1 MMDAAASCARR
12 HPEAN
17 IVILLSSAPSPDPL
31 ERTLRARMAMS
42 AGAIGMMLLMHAINP
57 LITVRDASLAAF
69 LVEMASA
76 VLALALLL
84 IGGPRTL
91 RALRERRE
99 EADHAHAERK
109 QVNHLFRMTE
119 MLQSADG
126 YPDANAVL
134 GATIASLLDGYGAA
148 LYVFNNSR
156 DRLELS
162 GSWHWPSD
170 ETLRPMLAPSQCWA
184 LKRGKWHLNADVRG
198 ALRCDHQLSG
208 VSVLELPMAAHGEI
222 QGMLQIATALPDA
235 PAALKRVQPLAAAI
249 ADAMSLAV
257 SNIALR
263 EKLRTQALRDPLT
276 GLYNR
281 RYMED
286 ALGRYAS
293 LTERSGTHL
302 SVIMIDLDHF
312 KKLNDEFG
320 HAVGDSVL
328 RETAATI
335 MGALR
340 TSDVACRY
348 GGEELLVILPEC
360 RLDEAVVKAEIL
372 RERIEALSAM
382 HEAKVSASFGV
393 AAMPDSTRAVADLL
407 GMADAAL
414 YQAKEGGRN
423 RVVAAPSRETPILPL
438 AAE

>member
-1 MMDAAASCARR
+1 MAAANAPDAFEVEVQWRTR
-12 HPEAN
+12 LVAAALAIMMLAHLLHPLLPGPDAKL
-17 IVILLSSAPSPDPL
+17 VLRTLGVGGGVVTLILLL
-31 ERTLRARMAMS
+31 
-42 AGAIGMMLLMHAINP
+42 N
-57 LITVRDASLAAF
+57 
-69 LVEMASA
+69 
-76 VLALALLL
+76 
-84 IGGPRTL
+84 GGPRIA

-99 EADHAHAERK
+99 EANRAHAERK

-119 MLQSADG
+119 MLQSASG

-134 GATIASLLDGYGAA
+134 GATLASLLDGCGAA

-162 GSWHWPSD
+162 GTWHWPS
-170 ETLRPMLAPSQCWA
+170 EQAPRPMLTPSQCWA
-184 LKRGKWHLNADVRG
+184 LKRGKWHLNADAPG
-198 ALRCDHQLSG
+198 ALRCDHHLSG
-208 VSVLELPMAAHGEI
+208 ITVLELPMTAHGEI
-222 QGMLQIATALPDA
+222 QGMLQIATAHPDPVA
-235 PAALKRVQPLAAAI
+235 ELKRIQPLAAAI

-286 ALGRYAS
+286 ALSRYAS
-293 LTERSGTHL
+293 LAERSGTHL
-302 SVIMIDLDHF
+302 AVIMIDLDHF

-328 RETAATI
+328 RETAAT
-335 MGALR
+335 MMSALR

-360 RLDEAVVKAEIL
+360 GMTEALAKAEIL
-372 RERIEALSAM
+372 RERIEALSAT
-382 HEAKVSASFGV
+382 HDAKISASFGV
-393 AAMPDSTRAVADLL
+393 AAIPESTRSVGDLL
-407 GMADAAL
+407 SVADAAL
-414 YQAKEGGRN
+414 YQAKEAGRN
-423 RVVAAPSRETPILPL
+423 RVVAAPGRDTPLLPL

>member
-1 MMDAAASCARR
+1 MLRRSRLVIAALL
-12 HPEAN
+12 PILLAN
-17 IVILLSSAPSPDPL
+17 LLHALLPAGDVRLVLRVVGIGGCILALVILSTGAP
-31 ERTLRARMAMS
+31 RVQA
-42 AGAIGMMLLMHAINP
+42 
-57 LITVRDASLAAF
+57 
-69 LVEMASA
+69 
-76 VLALALLL
+76 
-84 IGGPRTL
+84 
-91 RALRERRE
+91 ALRLRRE
-99 EADHAHAERK
+99 EADRAHAERK
-109 QVNHLFRMTE
+109 QINHLFRMTE
-119 MLQSADG
+119 MLQSASG

-134 GATIASLLDGYGAA
+134 EATIASLLDGFGAA

-162 GSWHWPSD
+162 GAWQWPAD
-170 ETLRPMLAPSQCWA
+170 DALRPMLTPAQCWA
-184 LKRGKWHLNADVRG
+184 LKRGKWHLNTDTRG
-198 ALRCDHQLSG
+198 ALRCEHHLSG
-208 VSVLELPMAAHGEI
+208 ISVLELPMTAHGEI
-222 QGMLQIATALPDA
+222 QGLLKIATDRPEAVA
-235 PAALKRVQPLAAAI
+235 ELKRIQPLAAVI

-286 ALGRYAS
+286 ALSRYAS
-293 LTERSGTHL
+293 LTERTGTHL

-328 RETAATI
+328 REAAAAI
-335 MGALR
+335 MSALR

-360 RLDEAVVKAEIL
+360 GITEASAKAEVL
-372 RERIEALSAM
+372 RERIEALSAT
-382 HEAKVSASFGV
+382 HDAKISASFGV
-393 AAMPDSTRAVADLL
+393 AAIPESTRSVADLL
-407 GMADAAL
+407 GVADAAL
-414 YQAKEGGRN
+414 YQAKQAGRN
-423 RVVAAPSRETPILPL
+423 RVVAAPGREAPMLPL

>member
-1 MMDAAASCARR
+1 VT
-12 HPEAN
+12 P
-17 IVILLSSAPSPDPL
+17 LSPADSLDPL
-31 ERTLRARMAMS
+31 ERALRNRMALS
-42 AGAIGMMLLMHAINP
+42 AGAIGVMMLTHLLDPFVTNP
-57 LITVRDASLAAF
+57 EVARAGFLI
-69 LVEMASA
+69 EMASA
-76 VLALALLL
+76 VLALVLLL

-99 EADHAHAERK
+99 EADRAHAERR

-119 MLQSADG
+119 MLQSASG
-126 YPDANAVL
+126 YADANAVL
-134 GATIASLLDGYGAA
+134 GATIGSLLDGFGAA

-162 GSWHWPSD
+162 GTWYWPTD
-170 ETLRPMLAPSQCWA
+170 DALRPVLTPGQCWA
-184 LKRGKWHLNADVRG
+184 LKRGKWHLNADSRA
-198 ALRCDHQLSG
+198 ALRCDHHPTG
-208 VSVLELPMAAHGEI
+208 ISVLELPMTAHGEI
-222 QGMLQIATALPDA
+222 QGMLQLATALPDA
-235 PAALKRVQPLAAAI
+235 VFQLKRIQPLAVAI

-286 ALGRYAS
+286 ALSRYAS
-293 LTERSGTHL
+293 LAERSGTHL
-302 SVIMIDLDHF
+302 SAVMIDLDHF

-320 HAVGDSVL
+320 HAMGDAVL

-335 MGALR
+335 MGVLR
-340 TSDVACRY
+340 PSDVACRY

-360 RLDEAVVKAEIL
+360 GLSEAVAKAEVM
-372 RERIEALSAM
+372 RARIEALSAT
-382 HEAKVSASFGV
+382 HDARISASFGV
-393 AAMPDSTRAVADLL
+393 AALPECTRSVADLL
-407 GMADAAL
+407 GTADAAL

-423 RVVAAPSRETPILPL
+423 RVVAAPRRDAQPML

>member
-1 MMDAAASCARR
+1 MSKKPMEGRR
-12 HPEAN
+12 R
-17 IVILLSSAPSPDPL
+17 DPL
-31 ERTLRARMAMS
+31 ESALRMRVSAASMAVIAMVLAHLLLPLAQSRDARLID
-42 AGAIGMMLLMHAINP
+42 GAIEFGGAIVVLL
-57 LITVRDASLAAF
+57 V
-69 LVEMASA
+69 
-76 VLALALLL
+76 LLL
-84 IGGPRTL
+84 GGPQSI

-99 EADHAHAERK
+99 DAERAHAERK
-109 QVNHLFRMTE
+109 QINHLFRMTE
-119 MLQSADG
+119 MLQSANG
-126 YPDANAVL
+126 YADANAVL
-134 GATIASLLDGYGAA
+134 GATIDSLLAGFGGA

-162 GSWHWPSD
+162 GSWHWPED
-170 ETLRPMLAPSQCWA
+170 DTLRPMLPPSQCWA
-184 LKRGKWHLNADVRG
+184 LKRGKPHVNSDARG
-198 ALRCDHQLSG
+198 TLRCDHHLG
-208 VSVLELPMAAHGEI
+208 TATVLELPMTAHGEI
-222 QGMLQIATALPDA
+222 QGMLKIATTLPDA
-235 PAALKRVQPLAAAI
+235 ATQLERIQPLATAI

-286 ALGRYAS
+286 ALSRFAS

-302 SVIMIDLDHF
+302 SVLMIDLDHF

-328 RETAATI
+328 RETAAQI

-360 RLDEAVVKAEIL
+360 GLSEAVAKAEIL
-372 RERIEALSAM
+372 RERIEALSAT
-382 HEAKVSASFGV
+382 HDARISASFGV
-393 AAMPDSTRAVADLL
+393 AAMPESTRTIADLL
-407 GMADAAL
+407 NLADAAL
-414 YQAKEGGRN
+414 YQAKEAGRN
-423 RVVAAPSRETPILPL
+423 RVVAAPGRETPPL
-438 AAE
+438 SIAAE

>member
-1 MMDAAASCARR
+1 MALRR
-12 HPEAN
+12 STLQRGKRLNCVNRNRSELGH
-17 IVILLSSAPSPDPL
+17 DPL
-31 ERTLRARMAMS
+31 ERALQRRVIAASVAVLIMVLAHLAHPLARTPDTRVLDGVLEFG
-42 AGAIGMMLLMHAINP
+42 GAIVALL
-57 LITVRDASLAAF
+57 
-69 LVEMASA
+69 
-76 VLALALLL
+76 LLL
-84 IGGPRTL
+84 IGGPQSL

-99 EADHAHAERK
+99 DAERAHAERK
-109 QVNHLFRMTE
+109 QINHLFRMTE
-119 MLQSADG
+119 MLQSANG
-126 YPDANAVL
+126 YADANAVL
-134 GATIASLLDGYGAA
+134 GATIDSLLAGFGGA

-162 GSWHWPSD
+162 ASWHWPEAD
-170 ETLRPMLAPSQCWA
+170 TLRPMLAPSQCWA
-184 LKRGKWHLNADVRG
+184 LKRGKPHLNADGRG
-198 ALRCDHQLSG
+198 ALRCEHHLGSAT
-208 VSVLELPMAAHGEI
+208 VLELPMTAHGEI
-222 QGMLQIATALPDA
+222 QGMLKIATTLPDA
-235 PAALKRVQPLAAAI
+235 TAQLARVQPLATAI

-286 ALGRYAS
+286 ALNRFAS
-293 LTERSGTHL
+293 LAERSGTHL

-335 MGALR
+335 LGALR

-360 RLDEAVVKAEIL
+360 GLDEAIAKAEIL

-393 AAMPDSTRAVADLL
+393 AAMPESTRNVADLL

-414 YQAKEGGRN
+414 YQAKDAGRN
-423 RVVAAPSRETPILPL
+423 RVVPAPSRDTLTLPL

>member
-1 MMDAAASCARR
+1 MT
-12 HPEAN
+12 HPVLNAGD
-17 IVILLSSAPSPDPL
+17 DPL
-31 ERTLRARMAMS
+31 ERTLRRRVIAASAAVMVMVLAHLAHPLAHTSDARAIGS
-42 AGAIGMMLLMHAINP
+42 GLEFGGAIV
-57 LITVRDASLAAF
+57 T
-69 LVEMASA
+69 
-76 VLALALLL
+76 LLL
-84 IGGPRTL
+84 LLLGGPQTI

-99 EADHAHAERK
+99 DAERAHAERK
-109 QVNHLFRMTE
+109 QINHLFRMTE
-119 MLQSADG
+119 MLQSANG
-126 YPDANAVL
+126 YADANAVL
-134 GATIASLLDGYGAA
+134 GATMESLLSGFGGA
-148 LYVFNNSR
+148 LYIFNNSR

-162 GSWHWPSD
+162 ASWHWPD
-170 ETLRPMLAPSQCWA
+170 TDTLRAMLAPSQCWA
-184 LKRGKWHLNADVRG
+184 LKRGKPHVNADAPG
-198 ALRCDHQLSG
+198 ALRCEHHLG
-208 VSVLELPMAAHGEI
+208 KATVLELPMTAHGEI
-222 QGMLQIATALPDA
+222 QGMLKIATTRTDA
-235 PAALKRVQPLAAAI
+235 GAQLARVQPLATAI

-286 ALGRYAS
+286 ALSRFAS
-293 LTERSGTHL
+293 LAERSGTAL

-360 RLDEAVVKAEIL
+360 GMAEAIGKAELL

-382 HEAKVSASFGV
+382 HEAKISASFGV
-393 AAMPDSTRAVADLL
+393 AAIPESTRLVADLL
-407 GMADAAL
+407 SMADAAL

-423 RVVAAPSRETPILPL
+423 RVVAAPGRETPILPL

>member
-1 MMDAAASCARR
+1 MRLRVMLSASAIVLMMIAHVVHPFAHTGDAR
-12 HPEAN
+12 
-17 IVILLSSAPSPDPL
+17 VIDVLI
-31 ERTLRARMAMS
+31 EFGS
-42 AGAIGMMLLMHAINP
+42 AGVALMLLLFGAP
-57 LITVRDASLAAF
+57 K
-69 LVEMASA
+69 
-76 VLALALLL
+76 
-84 IGGPRTL
+84 TL

-99 EADHAHAERK
+99 DASRAHTERK
-109 QVNHLFRMTE
+109 QINHLFRMTE
-119 MLQSADG
+119 MLQSANG
-126 YPDANAVL
+126 YADANAVL
-134 GATIASLLDGYGAA
+134 GATIESLLAGFGGA
-148 LYVFNNSR
+148 LYVLNNSR

-162 GSWHWPSD
+162 GSWQWPEAD
-170 ETLRPMLAPSQCWA
+170 TLRPMLTPSQCWA
-184 LKRGKWHLNADVRG
+184 LKRGKPHVNAEKHG
-198 ALRCDHQLSG
+198 ALRCDHHLG
-208 VSVLELPMAAHGEI
+208 TATVLELPMTAHGEI
-222 QGMLQIATALPDA
+222 QGMLKIATTQPDA
-235 PAALKRVQPLAAAI
+235 AIQLERIQPLATAI

-286 ALGRYAS
+286 ALSRYAS

-328 RETAATI
+328 RETAAQI

-360 RLDEAVVKAEIL
+360 GLIEATAKAEVL
-372 RERIEALSAM
+372 RERIEALSAT
-382 HEAKVSASFGV
+382 HDAKISASFGV
-393 AAMPDSTRAVADLL
+393 AAMPESTRMVADLL
-407 GMADAAL
+407 NLADAAL

-423 RVVAAPSRETPILPL
+423 RVVAAPGRETPPL
-438 AAE
+438 SIAAE

>member
-1 MMDAAASCARR
+1 VDANPPDARTY
-12 HPEAN
+12 
-17 IVILLSSAPSPDPL
+17 DPL
-31 ERTLRARMAMS
+31 ERSMQRRVIAASAAVMVMVVAHLLHPFARGHDTRLVDAAIEFGSAAIALFLLLVGGPQTLR
-42 AGAIGMMLLMHAINP
+42 
-57 LITVRDASLAAF
+57 V
-69 LVEMASA
+69 
-76 VLALALLL
+76 
-84 IGGPRTL
+84 
-91 RALRERRE
+91 LRERRQDAE
-99 EADHAHAERK
+99 RAHAERK

-119 MLQSADG
+119 MLQSANG
-126 YPDANAVL
+126 YADANAVL
-134 GATIASLLDGYGAA
+134 GATIDSLLAGFGGA

-162 GSWHWPSD
+162 ASWHWPEAD
-170 ETLRPMLAPSQCWA
+170 TLRPMLTPSQCWA
-184 LKRGKWHLNADVRG
+184 LKRGKPHMNADTRG
-198 ALRCDHQLSG
+198 ALRCEHHLG
-208 VSVLELPMAAHGEI
+208 CATVLELPMTAHGEI
-222 QGMLQIATALPDA
+222 QGMLKVATTLPDA
-235 PAALKRVQPLAAAI
+235 AAQLERILPLATAI

-286 ALGRYAS
+286 ALARHAS
-293 LTERSGTHL
+293 LAERTGAHL
-302 SVIMIDLDHF
+302 SAIMIDLDHF

-320 HAVGDSVL
+320 HALGDSVL
-328 RETAATI
+328 RETAAQI

-360 RLDEAVVKAEIL
+360 GLSEAVAKAEIL
-372 RERIEALSAM
+372 RERIEALSTM
-382 HEAKVSASFGV
+382 HDAKISASFGV
-393 AAMPDSTRAVADLL
+393 ASIPESTRSVADLL

-423 RVVAAPSRETPILPL
+423 RVVAAPGREMPMLPL
-438 AAE
+438 AAA

>member
-1 MMDAAASCARR
+1 MSKEPIEEPRR
-12 HPEAN
+12 
-17 IVILLSSAPSPDPL
+17 DPL
-31 ERTLRARMAMS
+31 ETALRLRVTAASVTVIAMMLAHLLHPLAHS
-42 AGAIGMMLLMHAINP
+42 RDAQLIDGAIEFGGAVIVLLLLM
-57 LITVRDASLAAF
+57 L
-69 LVEMASA
+69 
-76 VLALALLL
+76 
-84 IGGPRTL
+84 GGPQSI
-91 RALRERRE
+91 RALRERRQDAE
-99 EADHAHAERK
+99 RAHAERK
-109 QVNHLFRMTE
+109 QINHLFRMTE

-126 YPDANAVL
+126 YADANAVL
-134 GATIASLLDGYGAA
+134 GATIDSLLAGFGGA

-162 GSWHWPSD
+162 ASWHWPEAD
-170 ETLRPMLAPSQCWA
+170 TLRPMLTPSQCWA
-184 LKRGKWHLNADVRG
+184 LKRGKPHVNTDSRG
-198 ALRCDHQLSG
+198 ALRCDHHLG
-208 VSVLELPMAAHGEI
+208 TATALELPMTAHGEI
-222 QGMLQIATALPDA
+222 QGMLKIATTLPDA
-235 PAALKRVQPLAAAI
+235 AAQLERIQPLATAI

-286 ALGRYAS
+286 ALSRYAS

-312 KKLNDEFG
+312 KKLNDAFG

-328 RETAATI
+328 RETAAQI

-340 TSDVACRY
+340 ASDVACRY

-360 RLDEAVVKAEIL
+360 GLIEATAKAEVL
-372 RERIEALSAM
+372 RERIEALSAT
-382 HEAKVSASFGV
+382 HDARISASFGV
-393 AAMPDSTRAVADLL
+393 AAMPESTRTVADLL
-407 GMADAAL
+407 NLADAAL

-423 RVVAAPSRETPILPL
+423 RVVAAPGREAPPL
-438 AAE
+438 SIAAE

>member
-1 MMDAAASCARR
+1 MPRPGTGSVDANPPDARTY
-12 HPEAN
+12 
-17 IVILLSSAPSPDPL
+17 DPL
-31 ERTLRARMAMS
+31 ERSMQRRVIA
-42 AGAIGMMLLMHAINP
+42 
-57 LITVRDASLAAF
+57 
-69 LVEMASA
+69 ASA
-76 VLALALLL
+76 AVMVMVVAHLLHPLSHDRDIQLVDAVLEFGSAALALFLL
-84 IGGPRTL
+84 LVGGPETL
-91 RALRERRE
+91 RVLRDRRQDAER
-99 EADHAHAERK
+99 AHAERK
-109 QVNHLFRMTE
+109 QINHLFRMTE
-119 MLQSADG
+119 MLQSANG
-126 YPDANAVL
+126 YADANAVL
-134 GATIASLLDGYGAA
+134 GATIDSLLAGFGGA

-162 GSWHWPSD
+162 ASWHWPEAD
-170 ETLRPMLAPSQCWA
+170 TLRQMLTPSQCWA
-184 LKRGKWHLNADVRG
+184 LKRGKPHLNAETRG
-198 ALRCDHQLSG
+198 ALRCEHHLG
-208 VSVLELPMAAHGEI
+208 CATVLELPMTAHGEI
-222 QGMLQIATALPDA
+222 QGMLKVATTLPDA
-235 PAALKRVQPLAAAI
+235 AAQLTRIQPLATAI

-286 ALGRYAS
+286 ALARHAS
-293 LTERSGTHL
+293 LAERTGAHL
-302 SVIMIDLDHF
+302 SAIMIDLDHF

-320 HAVGDSVL
+320 HALGDSVL
-328 RETAATI
+328 RETAAQI

-360 RLDEAVVKAEIL
+360 GLSEAVAKAEIL
-372 RERIEALSAM
+372 RERIEALSAT
-382 HEAKVSASFGV
+382 HDAKISASFGV
-393 AAMPDSTRAVADLL
+393 AAIPESTRSVADLL

-423 RVVAAPSRETPILPL
+423 RVVAAPSREPPMLPL

>member
-1 MMDAAASCARR
+1 MASCRGEIRCGKGPHRVRR
-12 HPEAN
+12 HRTEQY
-17 IVILLSSAPSPDPL
+17 SDPL
-31 ERTLRARMAMS
+31 ESALRRRVIAAS
-42 AGAIGMMLLMHAINP
+42 FAIVVM
-57 LITVRDASLAAF
+57 
-69 LVEMASA
+69 
-76 VLALALLL
+76 VLAHIVHPFAQSPDARAIDGALEIGGAVVALLL
-84 IGGPRTL
+84 LLLGGPQSI
-91 RALRERRE
+91 RALRQRRE
-99 EADHAHAERK
+99 EAERAHAERK
-109 QVNHLFRMTE
+109 QINHLFRMTE
-119 MLQSADG
+119 LLQSANG
-126 YPDANAVL
+126 YADANAVL
-134 GATIASLLDGYGAA
+134 GATIDSLLAGFGGA

-162 GSWHWPSD
+162 ASWHWPD
-170 ETLRPMLAPSQCWA
+170 AETLRPMLAPAQCWA
-184 LKRGKWHLNADVRG
+184 LKRGKPHINADSRG
-198 ALRCDHQLSG
+198 ALCCEHHLGSAT
-208 VSVLELPMAAHGEI
+208 VLELPMTAHGEI
-222 QGMLQIATALPDA
+222 QGMLKIATDLPDA
-235 PAALKRVQPLAAAI
+235 AAELTRIQPLATAI

-320 HAVGDSVL
+320 HAAGDSVL

-335 MGALR
+335 LGALR

-360 RLDEAVVKAEIL
+360 RLDEAVAKAEIL

-382 HEAKVSASFGV
+382 HEAKISASFGV
-393 AAMPDSTRAVADLL
+393 AAMPESTRAVADLL

-423 RVVAAPSRETPILPL
+423 RVVAAPSRETPMLPL

>member
-1 MMDAAASCARR
+1 MSKEPIEEPRR
-12 HPEAN
+12 
-17 IVILLSSAPSPDPL
+17 DPL
-31 ERTLRARMAMS
+31 ETALRLRVTAAS
-42 AGAIGMMLLMHAINP
+42 ATVIIMMLAHVLHP
-57 LITVRDASLAAF
+57 LAHSRDAQLID
-69 LVEMASA
+69 SA
-76 VLALALLL
+76 IEFGGAVFVLLL
-84 IGGPRTL
+84 LMLGGPQSI
-91 RALRERRE
+91 RALRERRQDAE
-99 EADHAHAERK
+99 RAHAERK
-109 QVNHLFRMTE
+109 QINHLFRMTE
-119 MLQSADG
+119 MLQSANG
-126 YPDANAVL
+126 YADANAVL
-134 GATIASLLDGYGAA
+134 GATIESLLAGFGGA
-148 LYVFNNSR
+148 LYVLNNSR

-162 GSWHWPSD
+162 GSWHWPEAD
-170 ETLRPMLAPSQCWA
+170 TLRPMLTPSQCWA
-184 LKRGKWHLNADVRG
+184 LKRGKPHVNAEKHG
-198 ALRCDHQLSG
+198 ALRCDHHLG
-208 VSVLELPMAAHGEI
+208 TATVLELPMTAHGEI
-222 QGMLQIATALPDA
+222 QGMLKIATTLPDA
-235 PAALKRVQPLAAAI
+235 AAELARIQPLATAI
-249 ADAMSLAV
+249 ADAMSLAI

>member
-1 MMDAAASCARR
+1 MALRR
-12 HPEAN
+12 GEIRRGKGPQRVRRN
-17 IVILLSSAPSPDPL
+17 QTTRQYDPL
-31 ERTLRARMAMS
+31 ERSLRRRVVA
-42 AGAIGMMLLMHAINP
+42 
-57 LITVRDASLAAF
+57 
-69 LVEMASA
+69 ASA
-76 VLALALLL
+76 AVVIMVLAHLAHPFVSTPDARVIDGALEFGGAAVALLL
-84 IGGPRTL
+84 LLLGGPQSIN
-91 RALRERRE
+91 ALRQRRE
-99 EADHAHAERK
+99 EADRAHLERK
-109 QVNHLFRMTE
+109 QINHLFRMTE
-119 MLQSADG
+119 MLQSANG
-126 YPDANAVL
+126 YADANAVL
-134 GATIASLLDGYGAA
+134 GATIDSLLAGFGGA

-162 GSWHWPSD
+162 ASWHWPD
-170 ETLRPMLAPSQCWA
+170 ADTLRPMLAPSQCWA
-184 LKRGKWHLNADVRG
+184 LKRGKPHLNAETCG
-198 ALRCDHQLSG
+198 ALRCEHHLGSAT
-208 VSVLELPMAAHGEI
+208 VLELPMTAHGEI
-222 QGMLQIATALPDA
+222 QGMLKIATDLPE
-235 PAALKRVQPLAAAI
+235 AAAELTRIQPLATAI

-335 MGALR
+335 LGALR

-360 RLDEAVVKAEIL
+360 RLEEAVAKAEIL

-393 AAMPDSTRAVADLL
+393 AAMPESTRAVADLL

-423 RVVAAPSRETPILPL
+423 RVVAAPSREAMVLPL

>member
-1 MMDAAASCARR
+1 MRRRVAAASAAVVVAMLAHLAHPLAKDADAR
-12 HPEAN
+12 
-17 IVILLSSAPSPDPL
+17 VIDGAL
-31 ERTLRARMAMS
+31 EFG
-42 AGAIGMMLLMHAINP
+42 GAIVALL
-57 LITVRDASLAAF
+57 
-69 LVEMASA
+69 
-76 VLALALLL
+76 LLL
-84 IGGPRTL
+84 IGGPQTL

-99 EADHAHAERK
+99 DAQRAHAERK
-109 QVNHLFRMTE
+109 QINHLFRMTE
-119 MLQSADG
+119 MLQSANG
-126 YPDANAVL
+126 YADANAVL
-134 GATIASLLDGYGAA
+134 GATIDSLLAGFGGA

-162 GSWHWPSD
+162 DSWRWPETD
-170 ETLRPMLAPSQCWA
+170 TLRPMLTPSQCWA
-184 LKRGKWHLNADVRG
+184 LKRGKPHVNCDGRG
-198 ALRCDHQLSG
+198 ALRCEHHLG
-208 VSVLELPMAAHGEI
+208 TATVLELPMTAHGEI
-222 QGMLQIATALPDA
+222 QGMLKIATTLPDA
-235 PAALKRVQPLAAAI
+235 AAQLERVQPLATAI

-286 ALGRYAS
+286 ALSRYAN
-293 LTERSGTHL
+293 LTERSGTPL

-335 MGALR
+335 MSALR

-360 RLDEAVVKAEIL
+360 GITEASAKAEVL
-372 RERIEALSAM
+372 RERIEALSTT
-382 HEAKVSASFGV
+382 HDAKISASFGV
-393 AAMPDSTRAVADLL
+393 AAIPESTRSIADLL
-407 GMADAAL
+407 GLADAAL
-414 YQAKEGGRN
+414 YQAKEAGRN
-423 RVVAAPSRETPILPL
+423 RVVAAPAREAPMLSV

>member
-1 MMDAAASCARR
+1 VDANPPDARTY
-12 HPEAN
+12 
-17 IVILLSSAPSPDPL
+17 DPL
-31 ERTLRARMAMS
+31 ERSMRRRVIAASAAVMVMVVAHLLHPFARGHDTRLVDAAIEFGSAAIALFLLLVGGPQTLR
-42 AGAIGMMLLMHAINP
+42 
-57 LITVRDASLAAF
+57 V
-69 LVEMASA
+69 
-76 VLALALLL
+76 
-84 IGGPRTL
+84 
-91 RALRERRE
+91 LRERRQDAE
-99 EADHAHAERK
+99 RAHAERK

-119 MLQSADG
+119 MLQSANG
-126 YPDANAVL
+126 YADANAVL
-134 GATIASLLDGYGAA
+134 GATIDSLLAGFGGA

-162 GSWHWPSD
+162 ASWHWPEAD
-170 ETLRPMLAPSQCWA
+170 TLRPMLTPSQCWA
-184 LKRGKWHLNADVRG
+184 LKRGKPHMNADTRG
-198 ALRCDHQLSG
+198 ALRCEHHLG
-208 VSVLELPMAAHGEI
+208 CATVLELPMTAHGEI
-222 QGMLQIATALPDA
+222 QGMLKVATTLPDA
-235 PAALKRVQPLAAAI
+235 AAQLERILPLATAI

-286 ALGRYAS
+286 ALARHAS
-293 LTERSGTHL
+293 LAERTGAHL
-302 SVIMIDLDHF
+302 SAIMIDLDHF

-328 RETAATI
+328 RETAAQI

-360 RLDEAVVKAEIL
+360 GLGEAVAKAEIL

-382 HEAKVSASFGV
+382 HDAKISASFGV
-393 AAMPDSTRAVADLL
+393 ASIPESTRSVADLL

-423 RVVAAPSRETPILPL
+423 RVVAAPSRETPTLPL

>member
-1 MMDAAASCARR
+1 MVAATAAVVVMTTAHLT
-12 HPEAN
+12 HPLAWNPETRM
-17 IVILLSSAPSPDPL
+17 IIGVL
-31 ERTLRARMAMS
+31 EFG
-42 AGAIGMMLLMHAINP
+42 GAIVAMLL
-57 LITVRDASLAAF
+57 L
-69 LVEMASA
+69 LVGAPQS
-76 VLALALLL
+76 
-84 IGGPRTL
+84 I

-99 EADHAHAERK
+99 DAERAHAERR
-109 QVNHLFRMTE
+109 QINHLFRMTE

-126 YPDANAVL
+126 YADANAVL
-134 GATIASLLDGYGAA
+134 GATIESLLAGFGGA

-162 GSWHWPSD
+162 ASWHWPD
-170 ETLRPMLAPSQCWA
+170 ADPLRPMIAPSQCWA
-184 LKRGKWHLNADVRG
+184 LKRGKFHLNTGECG
-198 ALRCDHQLSG
+198 ALYCEHHLG
-208 VSVLELPMAAHGEI
+208 NAAVLELPMTAHGEI
-222 QGMLQIATALPDA
+222 QGMLKIGTMLPDA
-235 PAALKRVQPLAAAI
+235 TAQLAQVQPLATAI

-286 ALGRYAS
+286 ALSRYAS
-293 LTERSGTHL
+293 LAERSGTHL
-302 SVIMIDLDHF
+302 SAIMIDLDHF
-312 KKLNDEFG
+312 KLLNDEFG
-320 HAVGDSVL
+320 HAVGDAVL

-360 RLDEAVVKAEIL
+360 GLADATARAEIL
-372 RERIEALSAM
+372 RQRIEALSTTYD
-382 HEAKVSASFGV
+382 AKISASFGV
-393 AAMPDSTRAVADLL
+393 AAIPDSTRVLADLL
-407 GMADAAL
+407 TVADAAL

-423 RVVAAPSRETPILPL
+423 RVVTAPSRDVPTLAV

>member
-1 MMDAAASCARR
+1 MTPPLSTDA
-12 HPEAN
+12 
-17 IVILLSSAPSPDPL
+17 LDPL
-31 ERTLRARMAMS
+31 ERTLRHRMGIS
-42 AGAIGMMLLMHAINP
+42 AAAIGVMLLMHAIDP
-57 LITVRDASLAAF
+57 FVTYRDAKVAF
-69 LVEMASA
+69 FLIEMASA
-76 VLALALLL
+76 VLALVLLL

-91 RALRERRE
+91 RILRERRE
-99 EADHAHAERK
+99 EADRAHAERK

-119 MLQSADG
+119 MLQSAGG

-134 GATIASLLDGYGAA
+134 GATLGSLLDGFGGA

-162 GSWHWPSD
+162 GTWHWPD
-170 ETLRPMLAPSQCWA
+170 GETPRPMLTPGQCWA
-184 LKRGKWHLNADVRG
+184 LKRGKWHLNADGPGV
-198 ALRCDHQLSG
+198 LRCDHHLSG
-208 VSVLELPMAAHGEI
+208 TAVLELPMTAHGEV
-222 QGMLQIATALPDA
+222 QGLLQIATARPDSITE
-235 PAALKRVQPLAAAI
+235 LKRIEPLATAI

-286 ALGRYAS
+286 ALSRYAS
-293 LTERSGTHL
+293 MAERSGASL
-302 SVIMIDLDHF
+302 SAIMIDLDHF

-320 HAVGDSVL
+320 HAMGDAVL

-335 MGALR
+335 MGVLR
-340 TSDVACRY
+340 PSDVACRY

-360 RLDEAVVKAEIL
+360 ALAEAMARAEVM
-372 RERIEALSAM
+372 RARIEALSAT
-382 HEAKVSASFGV
+382 HDARISASFGV
-393 AAMPDSTRAVADLL
+393 ASMPECTRSHGDLL
-407 GMADAAL
+407 GIADAAL

-423 RVVAAPSRETPILPL
+423 RVVAAPARESPQLSL